1 MFGIS
6 AFSKSPFS
14 TISASGI
21 ASANIVCS
29 AQVVVTTTVNL
40 FDNIASITA
49 NAVVSAIGKMIRNGS
64 ASINAIATVTAKV
77 NNIYAAKASINEIT
91 TITAKAY
98 KQGEEWTTVTEGSN
112 TWLRQG

>member
-6 AFSKSPFS
+6 AFSKTPFS
-14 TISASGI
+14 AIPLSTIV
-21 ASANIVCS
+21 SANIICS

-49 NAVVSAIGKMIRNGS
+49 TAVVSAVGKIIRGGI
-64 ASINAIATVTAKV
+64 ASINAIATVTAKA
-77 NNIYAAKASINEIT
+77 NEIYSVKASINET
-91 TITAKAY
+91 TSITAKAY